1 MNRRNGILAY
11 PHNTV
16 AALCR
21 FASAVYANF
30 VLGVKPRLFTYSPE
44 FVAKL
49 KGIVKASPVALQS
62 QSYIRVDYSDLPK
75 SYPKEQLAKEYPF
88 LPLRIEKTGPPGVLG
103 SFYAHPSDYRIEVYL
118 SYRVPESEQ
127 DYEVQRAQLCNT
139 MRHETQHFVQMA
151 LSDIVHRRVQ
161 EKNKRALPV
170 SLGVPG
176 EYLNDPKIRAEVE
189 AARVK
194 TKLAIRGLSPF
205 AKPEERSKLQY
216 DLYVLEP
223 REFFPWIADY
233 RATLYR
239 SADKSGRIDLAELDR
254 RISSGTDPKDHFI
267 QRLKVLAPSL
277 FRRAYIELRAFI
289 ENHNAKAVEAKR
301 KKSRPKT
308 ATSVVSTVIE
318 SLDSTDPLIAGYAR
332 QHRAKYVAYAQSKM
346 NP

>member
-1 MNRRNGILAY
+1 MGRRNGILAY

-30 VLGVKPRLFTYSPE
+30 VLGVKPRRFTYSSE

-49 KGIVKASPVALQS
+49 KGIVKASPVPLQPRG
-62 QSYIRVDYSDLPK
+62 YIRVDYSDLPK

-103 SFYAHPSDYRIEVYL
+103 SFYSHPNDYYIAVYL
-118 SYRVPESEQ
+118 YYRVPESEQ
-127 DYEVQRAQLCNT
+127 DYENQRAQLCTT

-151 LSDIVHRRVQ
+151 LSDIVHRKVR
-161 EKNKRALPV
+161 EKNEQAPPV
-170 SLGVPG
+170 VLGVPG

-194 TKLAIRGLSPF
+194 TKLAMRNLSPF
-205 AKPEERSKLQY
+205 AGENWSKLQY

-223 REFFPWIADY
+223 LEFFPWIADY

-239 SADKSGRIDLAELDR
+239 SADKSGRIDPAELDR
-254 RISSGTDPKDHFI
+254 RISSGTDYKDHFI

-277 FRRAYIELRAFI
+277 FQRAYIELRAFI

-308 ATSVVSTVIE
+308 ATSVVSAVIE
-318 SLDSTDPLIAGYAR
+318 SLDSTEPLIAGYAR